1 MRPCFWKMELGFW
14 TYGWIRFLDP
24 RGSNVV
30 SRLQTPRSRHFSQFY
45 DFIGFI
51 WWFLRKWGPVCENWN
66 QGSGLMAGYVFWAQ
80 VAQMK
85 FLDPRPQA
93 QEIFCDF
100 IILLDSSQDS
110 WENEVLFVKI
120 RARVMDLWLDTSS
133 GFK

>member
-14 TYGWIRFLDP
+14 TYGCIRFLDP

-100 IILLDSSQDS
+100 IILLVSSQDS